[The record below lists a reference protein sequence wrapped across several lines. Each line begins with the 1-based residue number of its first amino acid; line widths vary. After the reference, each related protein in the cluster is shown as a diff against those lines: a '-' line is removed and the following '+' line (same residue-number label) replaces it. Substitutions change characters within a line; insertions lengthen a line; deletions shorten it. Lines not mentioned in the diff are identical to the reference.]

1 MKYDKDWIE
10 EKTFDE
16 HDDPYCVWKS
26 KATHGKCGQTK
37 AECDRCMAEHI
48 KQTKY
53 CDVYECED
61 CPRYGDDCD
70 GDFDDE
76 RD

>member
-1 MKYDKDWIE
+1 MSWYSDKE
-10 EKTFDE
+10 RFNE

-26 KATHGKCGQTK
+26 NATKGRCGQTK

-48 KQTKY
+48 KQVKY
-53 CDVYECED
+53 CDVYECEE

-70 GDFDDE
+70 GRGEEDE
-76 RD
+76 